1 MGPLSRGS
9 RSTIGLEG
17 SVFLGVGF
25 SGASFDFLVV
35 SAALVFGGGGGGA
48 GSAVGVLFPEVGG
61 DCPRESPTSM
71 VGDVTMERGVSILE
85 GIVIRGEGGLG
96 LEGAAG

>member
-1 MGPLSRGS
+1 MEG
-9 RSTIGLEG
+9 GLEG
-17 SVFLGVGF
+17 SIFLGEGF

-35 SAALVFGGGGGGA
+35 SVALVFGGGGGGGA

-61 DCPRESPTSM
+61 DCPRESPTST
-71 VGDVTMERGVSILE
+71 VGDVTMERGVSIEE
-85 GIVIRGEGGLG
+85 GIMTRGEGGFG